1 MALIGTIPS
10 TANVVA
16 SAITGTI
23 SSQRLPAGTVVQ
35 TQIKNSLT
43 LASSSSTSF
52 VELHSDYR
60 VGITPKFANSIM
72 VINYHLPINSYGPD
86 TGTIVHFK
94 AFKRISGVNSEV
106 TGFGDTFN
114 GNLGNR
120 SSTHGAKRYAA
131 LDQND
136 ADIVSMMVYDVV
148 SSTSYTEYGFYF
160 KRETGGTST
169 NYFAHSGNNISS
181 YGWMAPVTV
190 IVQEIAV

>member
-1 MALIGTIPS
+1 MALIGTIPES
-10 TANVVA
+10 ANVVA

-23 SSQRLPAGTVVQ
+23 SGARLPSGTVIQ

-60 VGITPKFANSIM
+60 VAITPRFANSIM
-72 VINYHLPINSYGPD
+72 VIHYHLPINSYGPD
-86 TGTIVHFK
+86 FATIVHFK
-94 AFKRISGVNSEV
+94 AFKRIASTNSDV
-106 TGFGDTFN
+106 TGFGGTFN

-131 LDQND
+131 TDQND
-136 ADIVSMMVYDVV
+136 ADMVTMIAYDVV

-169 NYFAHSGNNISS
+169 NYFAHSGNNTTS

-190 IVQEIAV
+190 IVQEIAA